1 MFKAGHSSLDYE
13 RQTGRTLTCDILYV
27 VVAVIVTAVMVVQA
41 ALMLCGSA
49 NKRDVSVSY
58 NLDNC
63 NHLPF
68 GYTHILSA

>member
-13 RQTGRTLTCDILYV
+13 RQTVHTLTCDILYV
-27 VVAVIVTAVMVVQA
+27 VVAVIVTAVTVVQA
-41 ALMLCGSA
+41 VLMLCGSA
-49 NKRDVSVSY
+49 NKRDASVSN

-68 GYTHILSA
+68 G

>member
-13 RQTGRTLTCDILYV
+13 RTLTCDILYV

-49 NKRDVSVSY
+49 NKQA
-58 NLDNC
+58 NKL
-63 NHLPF
+63 
-68 GYTHILSA
+68 